1 MKTTHITTLFTLLI
15 LTSAVSFSANAQA
28 RTVIPITA
36 SFNSSIY
43 GAGTIC
49 TNCELVLSP
58 GVTITINSTCSCDNC
73 TFVGG
78 NVTIASGSNFTLS
91 GVDSF
96 EKETVVLNNS
106 FSIPSS
112 GVIFYGDNVT
122 FGAAMNLSG
131 GRTWLDSSQVTVNAA
146 LTLAEGSFYKDSL
159 HLNKNLT
166 LSYGVDSFSSSNIDV
181 ANGVTITSAQ
191 TNVINST
198 WGFAG
203 NSTMTVNYGL
213 NSSGSNYYLA
223 GTSNINSPNA
233 TTLSGDNLALMGTT
247 ANFTSGNALTT
258 TNTNIT
264 LSGTGNKLTAQ
275 SLTTTGGTITAATGS
290 TISSTYAVSLT
301 NTNTTLTGT
310 TFGGSQLT
318 TSGGAFTATNSPVT
332 STYAISLTNTPTT
345 ISGSSFGGSQLTTSG
360 GSFNASNTTVSSTN
374 AVSLT
379 NTPTSFS
386 NSTFTGSAL
395 TTSGSTLSLSNTNTT
410 ITYADQFTGTNVT
423 MSGTSSLTG
432 SSATFSTAANLAMSG
447 SSAISV
453 TYAYTSTGSHANI
466 DGTAT
471 ISAGSMSLGS
481 GSYLKFGDG
490 SLASTAHATIGGAV
504 SVDNT
509 STLAVSNNKNYL
521 YSTTSALATNNF
533 SCGGASPQHAC
544 VFDYVYGCATIT
556 NNIGLACTV
565 LAVAS
570 INLTASAESPGAV
583 ALAWT
588 DNSAPATGHYEIQR
602 STGNDSWTTISTVD
616 ADAYTT
622 RYQYTDADAPSGSI
636 DYRVERFYDD
646 GNTAYSS
653 ICSVNIS
660 AAGNTRISI
669 YPNPATGSRFYINT
683 PGTAEMLVNV
693 YTSTGQLLLH
703 TTLQGQTQYPVQL
716 PSQPLSLSTV
726 VVQTIYQNNTRSFT
740 ILVR

>member
-1 MKTTHITTLFTLLI
+1 MKPTRITTLFTLII
-15 LTSAVSFSANAQA
+15 LL
-28 RTVIPITA
+28 
-36 SFNSSIY
+36 
-43 GAGTIC
+43 AG
-49 TNCELVLSP
+49 S
-58 GVTITINSTCSCDNC
+58 
-73 TFVGG
+73 
-78 NVTIASGSNFTLS
+78 TLS
-91 GVDSF
+91 GNAQTIVNI
-96 EKETVVLNNS
+96 TTNTNS
-106 FSIPSS
+106 STAYGTGSICPTSNCIIKISS
-112 GVIFYGDNVT
+112 GVTLNINSACSCNTCTFSGGSVTIGANLALSGLDSFKNETVQINQSFSPSTLTFYGDNVT
-122 FGAAMNLSG
+122 FAAPMNLSG
-131 GRTWLDSSQVTVNAA
+131 GRTSLDSSQVTVNSA
-146 LTLAEGSFYKDSL
+146 LTLAEGTFNKDSL
-159 HLNKNLT
+159 HLNNNLT
-166 LSYGVDSFSSSNIDV
+166 LSYGVDSFSTSNIDV
-181 ANGVTITSAQ
+181 ATGVTITSAQ
-191 TNVINST
+191 TNVINTT
-198 WGFAG
+198 WAFAG
-203 NSTMTVNYGL
+203 SSTMTVNYGL

-223 GTSNINSPNA
+223 GTSNINSINA
-233 TTLSGDNLALMGTT
+233 TTLSGDNLVLLGTT
-247 ANFTSGNALTT
+247 SNFTSGNALTT

-264 LSGTGNKLTAQ
+264 MNGSGGKVTAQ
-275 SLTTTGGTITAATGS
+275 SLTTTGGAITAATGS
-290 TISSTYAVSLT
+290 TISSTNAISLT
-301 NTNTTLTGT
+301 NTNVNLTGT

-318 TSGGAFTATNSPVT
+318 TSGGSFTATNSPVS
-332 STYAISLTNTPTT
+332 STYAISLTNTPTSIT
-345 ISGSSFGGSQLTTSG
+345 GSSFSGSQLTTSG
-360 GSFNASNTTVSSTN
+360 GSFIASGTTVSSTY

-379 NTPTSFS
+379 NTPTSFT

-395 TTSGSTLSLSNTNTT
+395 TTSGSTFSLNNTNTT
-410 ITYADQFTGTNVT
+410 ITYADQFTGTAVT

-490 SLASTAHATIGGAV
+490 SLASTAHATISGAV

-521 YSTTSALATNNF
+521 YSTTSALATNTF

-544 VFDYVYGCATIT
+544 VTDYVYGCATIT

-565 LAVAS
+565 LAVAP
-570 INLTASAESPGAV
+570 IDLTASAESPGTV

-588 DNSAPATGHYEIQR
+588 DNSAPAAGHYEIQR

-669 YPNPATGSRFYINT
+669 YPNPAVGGRFYLTT
-683 PGTAEMLVNV
+683 PGTEETIVNV
-693 YTSTGQLLLH
+693 FTTTGQILLH
-703 TTLQGQTQYPVQL
+703 TALQGQTQYPIQL
-716 PSQPLSLSTV
+716 PSQPLSLSAI
-726 VVQTIYQNNTRSFT
+726 VVQIIYQNNTRSFT
-740 ILVR
+740 LLVN